1 MKLLEKLN
9 TKPQAFQRIL
19 GLKKEQLQI
28 LVARMLPLWKS
39 AEEKR
44 KQRESR
50 QRKTGG
56 GRQYNLETLEQMVIM
71 VLLYY
76 KTYMTQEFLGWL
88 LNLDQSNVSR
98 LINKIL
104 PLIELAADPEF
115 ATYLAKAKEEFA
127 KIPLHKRT
135 GEWEKFLKKYPDLRE
150 VSTDATE
157 GQCYR
162 SADNATQE
170 KYYSGKAKQHTLK
183 TQISAS
189 PTGKILDASATVPG
203 SIHDKKLIDQEE
215 SVKKFPEKTVQR
227 FDSGY
232 QGIKDKNPDHYIVLT
247 IKKQRGQERS
257 PLEKELNR
265 ANSKRRIVVE
275 HALSRIKKFRVLS
288 GLYRGAIAQY
298 NTIFRSVVALLNFKL
313 ANPVTI

>member
-127 KIPLHKRT
+127 KIPLHERT
-135 GEWEKFLKKYPDLRE
+135 GEWETFLKKYPDLRE

-189 PTGKILDASATVPG
+189 PIGKVLDASATVPG

-232 QGIKDKNPDHYIVLT
+232 QGIKADHYIVLT